1 MRESFRINSVE
12 FGRLDEKTQDRIFKY
27 YVFDVLSEHLTRPE
41 PSMETDVFIRVT
53 ARAYDIFYGP
63 PNDERVFEIETDVI
77 KPSMPKRYEKSK
89 EEILIELKILIMT
102 YINELVRDLSDV
114 TKPMESINSWAHIE
128 KFIEEAFYNN

>member
-41 PSMETDVFIRVT
+41 PSMETDVFIRVS

-89 EEILIELKILIMT
+89 DEILIELRILIMT
-102 YINELVRDLSDV
+102 WINALARDFAELD
-114 TKPMESINSWAHIE
+114 KPMESENAWNHI
-128 KFIEEAFYNN
+128 KAFIEDTFYKM